1 MFFRLFLLFTLV
13 PALELYLILKV
24 GSVIG
29 ALNTIFIIIFTGI
42 LGAYYARQQGFRV
55 VNNIQRKMQQGTVPG
70 DDLVNGAMLLVGGA
84 FLITPGFITDFAGV
98 SLIFP
103 PTREAIKIGVKRYLE
118 KRVRQGEVKV
128 YRY

>member
-1 MFFRLFLLFTLV
+1 MFLRLFLLFTLV
-13 PALELYLILKV
+13 PAIELYLIIKV

-55 VNNIQRKMQQGTVPG
+55 VNNIQWKMQQGTVPG

-103 PTREAIKIGVKRYLE
+103 PTREAIKVGVKRYLE

>member
-13 PALELYLILKV
+13 PAIELYLIIKV

-29 ALNTIFIIIFTGI
+29 AFNTILLIIFTGVV
-42 LGAYYARQQGFRV
+42 GAYYARQQGFRV
-55 VNNIQRKMQQGTVPG
+55 VSNIQWKMQQGTVPG

-84 FLITPGFITDFAGV
+84 FLITPGFITDFAGF

-103 PTREAIKIGVKRYLE
+103 PSREAIKVGVKRYLE
-118 KRVRQGEVKV
+118 KKVRQGEVKV

>member
-1 MFFRLFLLFTLV
+1 MFLRLFLLFTLV
-13 PALELYLILKV
+13 PAIELYLIIKV

-29 ALNTIFIIIFTGI
+29 ALNTIFIIIFTGV
-42 LGAYYARQQGFRV
+42 LGAYYAREQGFRV
-55 VNNIQRKMQQGTVPG
+55 VSNIQAKMQQGTVPG

-84 FLITPGFITDFAGV
+84 LLITPGFITDFFGF

-103 PTREAIKIGVKRYLE
+103 PTREAMKVGVKKYME
-118 KRVRQGEVKV
+118 KRVREGNVRV

>member
-1 MFFRLFLLFTLV
+1 LFLRLFLLFTVV
-13 PALELYLILKV
+13 PAIELYLIIKV

-29 ALNTIFIIIFTGI
+29 ALNTIFIIVFTGI
-42 LGAYYARQQGFRV
+42 LGAYYAREQGFRV
-55 VNNIQRKMQQGTVPG
+55 VSNIQRKMQQGAVPG

-84 FLITPGFITDFAGV
+84 FLITPGFLTDFAGF

-103 PTREAIKIGVKRYLE
+103 PTREAIKVGVKRYLE

>member
-1 MFFRLFLLFTLV
+1 MFLRLFLLFTLV
-13 PALELYLILKV
+13 PAIELYLIIKV

-29 ALNTIFIIIFTGI
+29 AFNTILLIIFTGVV
-42 LGAYYARQQGFRV
+42 GAYYARQQGFRV
-55 VNNIQRKMQQGTVPG
+55 VSNIQWKMQQGTVPG

-84 FLITPGFITDFAGV
+84 FLITPGFITDFAGF

-103 PTREAIKIGVKRYLE
+103 PSREAIKIGVKRYLE
-118 KRVRQGEVKV
+118 KKVRQGEVKV

>member
-1 MFFRLFLLFTLV
+1 MFLRLFLLFTLV
-13 PALELYLILKV
+13 PALELYLIIKV

-29 ALNTIFIIIFTGI
+29 AANTILIIIGTGI

-55 VNNIQRKMQQGTVPG
+55 VANIQWKMQQGTVPG

-84 FLITPGFITDFAGV
+84 FLITPGFVTDLAGF

-103 PTREAIKIGVKRYLE
+103 PTREAIKVGVKRYLDR
-118 KRVRQGEVKV
+118 KVREGEIRV
-128 YRY
+128 YRP

>member
-1 MFFRLFLLFTLV
+1 LFLRLFLLFTLV
-13 PALELYLILKV
+13 PAIELYLIIKV

-42 LGAYYARQQGFRV
+42 LGAYYARQQGFKV
-55 VNNIQRKMQQGTVPG
+55 VSNIQWKMQQGSVPG

-84 FLITPGFITDFAGV
+84 FLITPGFITDFAGF

-103 PTREAIKIGVKRYLE
+103 PTREAIKVGVKRYLE
-118 KRVRQGEVKV
+118 KKVRQGEVKV

>member
-1 MFFRLFLLFTLV
+1 MFLRLFLLFTLV
-13 PALELYLILKV
+13 PAIELYLIIKV

-29 ALNTIFIIIFTGI
+29 AFNTILLIIFTGVV
-42 LGAYYARQQGFRV
+42 GAYYARQQGFRV
-55 VNNIQRKMQQGTVPG
+55 VSNIQWKMQQGTVPG

-84 FLITPGFITDFAGV
+84 FLITPGFITDFAGF

-103 PTREAIKIGVKRYLE
+103 PSREAIKVGVKRYLE
-118 KRVRQGEVKV
+118 KKVRQGEVKV

>member
-1 MFFRLFLLFTLV
+1 M
-13 PALELYLILKV
+13 
-24 GSVIG
+24 IG
-29 ALNTIFIIIFTGI
+29 AMNTIFIIIFTGI

-55 VNNIQRKMQQGTVPG
+55 VNNIQRKMQQGAVPG

-84 FLITPGFITDFAGV
+84 FLITPGFITDFAGF

-103 PTREAIKIGVKRYLE
+103 PTREAIKIGVKRHLE
-118 KRVRQGEVKV
+118 KRVRQGDVKV

>member
-1 MFFRLFLLFTLV
+1 LLFTLV
-13 PALELYLILKV
+13 PAIELYLIIRV

-29 ALNTIFIIIFTGI
+29 AFNTILIIIFTGV
-42 LGAYYARQQGFRV
+42 LGAYYARQQGIRV
-55 VNNIQRKMQQGTVPG
+55 VSNIQWKMQQGAVPG

-84 FLITPGFITDFAGV
+84 LLITPGFITDFAGF

-103 PTREAIKIGVKRYLE
+103 PSREAIKVGVKRYLE
-118 KRVRQGEVKV
+118 KKVRQGEVKV

>member
-13 PALELYLILKV
+13 PAIELYLIIRV
-24 GSVIG
+24 GQTIG
-29 ALNTIFIIIFTGI
+29 AMNTILIIVITGI

-55 VNNIQRKMQQGTVPG
+55 VSNIQWKMNQGELPG

-84 FLITPGFITDFAGV
+84 LLITPGFITDFAGF

-103 PTREAIKIGVKRYLE
+103 PTREAIKVAVKKQIEKTMREGEIRVHRY
-118 KRVRQGEVKV
+118 
-128 YRY
+128 